1 MLWGGRFE
9 EKPDKIALEFSS
21 SLKED
26 IRLIKEEILCGKVYA
41 EMLCGI
47 NVISPEELI
56 SITDALSLI
65 ETEYY
70 SNQWNPDPK
79 EFEDVHSAI
88 ESRLYELTGSTAG
101 KLRAGRSRN
110 DQVVTSLRMWSK
122 KSCGEIINLLSN
134 LQLSFINTAEKH
146 LETIIPGYTH
156 MQHAQPVSLAH
167 HLLAYVEMFE
177 RDKER
182 FSGVIKELDRLP
194 LGSGAL
200 AGSTLPLDVYS
211 LKEKLGFGYLCKN
224 SIDAVSDRDFVID
237 FLNGCSIGMMHLSR
251 LCEELITWSTAEW
264 KFIRI
269 GDSFTTGSSLMPQK
283 KNPDIAELIRGK
295 TARVFSNYQS
305 VITLMKG
312 LPLSY
317 NRDMQEDKPPLFNSY
332 SIYSDSLKLMKG
344 MFETITFDNSHLLS
358 IMKKSTIL
366 ATDIADWLVLKGIP
380 FREAHDI
387 VGELVKYCNNNE
399 KGFEE
404 LTAEE
409 LKHINSVFD
418 ESVCEVFKLENSLS
432 RKKTPGSPNPLL
444 VKEQIAIW
452 KSTLYISTSSPIL
465 G

>member
-26 IRLIKEEILCGKVYA
+26 ILLIKEEILCGKAYA
-41 EMLCGI
+41 EMLYRI
-47 NVISPEELI
+47 NVISSIELN

-70 SNQWNPDPK
+70 NNQWNPDPK

-88 ESRLYELTGSTAG
+88 ESRLYELLGDTAG

-122 KSCGEIINLLSN
+122 KSSSEIINLLSN
-134 LQLSFINTAEKH
+134 LQLSFITTAEKH
-146 LETIIPGYTH
+146 IETIIPGYTH

-182 FSGVIKELDRLP
+182 FSETIKESDSMP

-200 AGSTLPLDVYS
+200 TGSTLPLDLNF
-211 LKEKLGFGYLCKN
+211 LKEKLGFDYLCNN
-224 SIDAVSDRDFVID
+224 SMDAVSDRDFVID

-251 LCEELITWSTAEW
+251 FCEELILWSTAEW
-264 KFIRI
+264 KFIKI

-295 TARVFSNYQS
+295 TARVYSNYQS
-305 VITLMKG
+305 VITLIKG

-317 NRDMQEDKPPLFNSY
+317 NRDMQEDKQSLFNSY

-344 MFETITFDNSHLLS
+344 MFETIQFDNSHLLS
-358 IMKKSTIL
+358 LMKKSTIL
-366 ATDIADWLVLKGIP
+366 ATDAADWLVLKGIP

-387 VGELVKYCNNNE
+387 VGELVKYCIKNE
-399 KGFEE
+399 KGLAE
-404 LTAEE
+404 LTLKE
-409 LKHINSVFD
+409 LKHINPLFD
-418 ESVCEVFKLENSLS
+418 ETVLEVFQLENSLN
-432 RKKTPGSPNPLL
+432 RKKTPGSPNPSF
-444 VKEQIAIW
+444 VKEQILKW
-452 KSTLYISTSSPIL
+452 KDALI
-465 G
+465 

>member
-9 EKPDKIALEFSS
+9 EKPNKIALEFSS

-26 IRLIKEEILCGKVYA
+26 ILLIKEEILCGKAYA
-41 EMLCGI
+41 EMLYRI
-47 NVISPEELI
+47 NIISSIELN

-70 SNQWNPDPK
+70 NNQWNPDPK

-88 ESRLYELTGSTAG
+88 ESRLYELIGETAG

-122 KSCGEIINLLSN
+122 KSSSEIINLLSN
-134 LQLSFINTAEKH
+134 LQLSFITTAEKH
-146 LETIIPGYTH
+146 IETIIPGYTH

-182 FSGVIKELDRLP
+182 FSETIKESDGMP

-200 AGSTLPLDVYS
+200 AGSTLPLDLNF
-211 LKEKLGFGYLCKN
+211 LKEKLGFVYLCNN
-224 SIDAVSDRDFVID
+224 SMDAVSDRDFVID

-251 LCEELITWSTAEW
+251 FCEELILWSTAEW
-264 KFIRI
+264 KFIKI

-295 TARVFSNYQS
+295 TARVYSNYQS
-305 VITLMKG
+305 VITLIKG

-317 NRDMQEDKPPLFNSY
+317 NRDMQEDKQSLFNSY

-344 MFETITFDNSHLLS
+344 MFETIQFNNSHLLS
-358 IMKKSTIL
+358 LMKKSSIL
-366 ATDIADWLVLKGIP
+366 ATDAADWLVLKGIP

-387 VGELVKYCNNNE
+387 VGELVKYCIKNE
-399 KGFEE
+399 KGLAE
-404 LTAEE
+404 LTLKE
-409 LKHINSVFD
+409 LKHINPLFD
-418 ESVCEVFKLENSLS
+418 ETVLEVLKLDKSLS
-432 RKKTPGSPNPLL
+432 KKKTPGSPNPSF
-444 VKEQIAIW
+444 VKEQILKW
-452 KSTLYISTSSPIL
+452 KDALI
-465 G
+465 

>member
-26 IRLIKEEILCGKVYA
+26 ILLIKEEILCGKAYA
-41 EMLCGI
+41 EMLFGI
-47 NVISPEELI
+47 NIISSIELN
-56 SITDALSLI
+56 SITEALSTI
-65 ETEYY
+65 ETEYF

-88 ESRLYELTGSTAG
+88 ESRLYELIGDTAG

-110 DQVVTSLRMWSK
+110 DQVATSVRMWSK
-122 KSCGEIINLLSN
+122 KSSVEIINLLSN
-134 LQLSFINTAEKH
+134 LQLSFITTAEKH
-146 LETIIPGYTH
+146 IETIIPGYTH

-182 FSGVIKELDRLP
+182 FSETIKESDSMP

-200 AGSTLPLDVYS
+200 AGSTLPLDVKF
-211 LKEKLGFGYLCKN
+211 LKEKLGFDYLCNN

-251 LCEELITWSTAEW
+251 LCEELIIWSSAEW
-264 KFIRI
+264 KFIKI

-317 NRDMQEDKPPLFNSY
+317 NRDMQEDKQSLFNSY

-344 MFETITFDNSHLLS
+344 MFETIQFDNLHLLS
-358 IMKKSTIL
+358 LMKKSTIL
-366 ATDIADWLVLKGIP
+366 ATDTADWLVLKGIP

-387 VGELVKYCNNNE
+387 VGELVKYCLKKE

-404 LTAEE
+404 LTPEE
-409 LKHINSVFD
+409 LKQINPVFD
-418 ESVCEVFKLENSLS
+418 ESVCEIFKLENSLS
-432 RKKTPGSPNPLL
+432 RKQTHGSPNPLL
-444 VKEQIAIW
+444 VKEQITIW
-452 KSTLYISTSSPIL
+452 KSVLSVLSF
-465 G
+465 

>member
-9 EKPDKIALEFSS
+9 EKPDKIAIEFSS

-26 IRLIKEEILCGKVYA
+26 ILLIKEEILCGKAYA
-41 EMLCGI
+41 EMLCRI
-47 NVISPEELI
+47 NIISLVEVN
-56 SITDALSLI
+56 SITEALSTI
-65 ETEYY
+65 ETEYF
-70 SNQWNPDPK
+70 SDQWNPDPK

-88 ESRLYELTGSTAG
+88 ESRLYELIGSTAG

-110 DQVVTSLRMWSK
+110 DQVVTSLRMWCK
-122 KSCGEIINLLSN
+122 KTSVEMINLLGN
-134 LQLSFINTAEKH
+134 LQRSFVNTAEKH
-146 LETIIPGYTH
+146 IETIIPGYTH

-182 FSGVIKELDRLP
+182 FSGVNKESDCMP
-194 LGSGAL
+194 LGSGAI
-200 AGSTLPLDVYS
+200 AGSTLPLDVNF
-211 LKEKLGFGYLCKN
+211 LKDKLGFSSLCEN
-224 SIDAVSDRDFVID
+224 SMDAISDRDFVID

-251 LCEELITWSTAEW
+251 FCEELILWSTVEW

-317 NRDMQEDKPPLFNSY
+317 NRDMQEDKHSLFNSY

-344 MFETITFDNSHLLS
+344 MFETIQFDNSHLLS
-358 IMKKSTIL
+358 LMKKSTIL
-366 ATDIADWLVLKGIP
+366 ATDAADRLVLKGIP

-387 VGELVKYCNNNE
+387 IGELVKYCVKNE
-399 KGFEE
+399 KGFAE
-404 LTAEE
+404 LTPEE
-409 LKHINSVFD
+409 LKQINPVLDKSVY
-418 ESVCEVFKLENSLS
+418 ELFKLDNSLS
-432 RKKTPGSPNPLL
+432 RKKTPGSPNPSF
-444 VKEQIAIW
+444 VKDQINKW
-452 KSTLYISTSSPIL
+452 KSALI
-465 G
+465 